1 MARVAVKILSAECG
15 AARRTSEKQYVA
27 LASCETAEGIVTRL
41 YQCCRRES
49 VKEPSQVGELVART
63 TERVALDV
71 GHHTQPDEGYDQY
84 WEALHSA

>member
-15 AARRTSEKQYVA
+15 AARRTSEKQYLA

-49 VKEPSQVGELVART
+49 VKEPSQVESRARRAHDRASGSRRRPPHSL
-63 TERVALDV
+63 TE
-71 GHHTQPDEGYDQY
+71 
-84 WEALHSA
+84 